1 MRNLISIL
9 GGLAA
14 GALLGILF
22 APQSGEETRAK
33 IKALIQEKMPELS
46 KERLEQLVDEVIEKI
61 SGKEKNVEAD

>member
-1 MRNLISIL
+1 MKNLFSLL

-33 IKALIQEKMPELS
+33 IKALIQEKMPNIS
-46 KERLEQLVDEVIEKI
+46 KEKLEQLVNEVIDKVTGVEVT
-61 SGKEKNVEAD
+61 VEAD

>member
-46 KERLEQLVDEVIEKI
+46 KEKLEQLVDEVIEKI